1 MCGKQR
7 SVHRIGIM
15 PANEFLD
22 IVRER
27 TRNPDGTVKFMDHR
41 DVSRISFKGKSIKI
55 ASHRYQTFLNSG
67 IACVTCGLE
76 GTFFGVEAFP
86 DNKDNGPYHMNLY
99 AIKDGAEVL
108 MTKDHIVPKSKGG
121 KNSLN
126 NYQTMCSVCNVEKG
140 NKTA

>member
-7 SVHRIGIM
+7 SLHRIGTM
-15 PANEFLD
+15 PANEFLG

-27 TRNPDGTVKFMDHR
+27 TRNPDGTVKFMDRR
-41 DVSRISFKGKSIKI
+41 DVSHITFKDKEIKL
-55 ASHRYQTFLNSG
+55 ASQRYQVFLNSG
-67 IACVTCGLE
+67 TACVTCSLE

-86 DNKDNGPYHMNLY
+86 IDKDNGYYHMNLY

-121 KNSLN
+121 KNHLS
-126 NYQTMCSVCNVEKG
+126 NYQTMCSVCNMEKG
-140 NKTA
+140 NKT